1 MPNEKNMP
9 DAVEA
14 LGTVEDIKRA
24 IEAIL
29 FAAGYPVKYEKL
41 SEVIGLS
48 QRDIRGLVE
57 SMARE
62 YDGRGI
68 QILLYPDTCQLTT
81 KEVFAPYIREAL
93 GIKRGG
99 NLSASSLEVL
109 AVVAYNQP
117 VTRAYIDTVRGVD
130 SSYAVTSLLDKNLI
144 ESMSREYDGRGIQL
158 LLYPDTCQ
166 LTTKEVFAPY
176 IREALGIKRGG
187 NLSAS
192 SLEVLAVVAYNQ
204 PVTRAYIDTVRGVD
218 SSYAVTSLLDKNLIE
233 AVGRLDAPGRPMLY
247 GTTDKF
253 LRVFGLS
260 SLADLP
266 ETEALGVAS
275 AQAEGVIIEEDKS
288 QLTIDTAETSSEGKE
303 ES

>member
-1 MPNEKNMP
+1 MPNEKTP
-9 DAVEA
+9 PEVVEA

-57 SMARE
+57 SM
-62 YDGRGI
+62 
-68 QILLYPDTCQLTT
+68 
-81 KEVFAPYIREAL
+81 V
-93 GIKRGG
+93 
-99 NLSASSLEVL
+99 S
-109 AVVAYNQP
+109 
-117 VTRAYIDTVRGVD
+117 
-130 SSYAVTSLLDKNLI
+130 
-144 ESMSREYDGRGIQL
+144 EYDGRGIQL

-204 PVTRAYIDTVRGVD
+204 PVTRAYVDTVRGVD
-218 SSYAVTSLLDKNLIE
+218 SSYAVISLLDKNLIE

-288 QLTIDTAETSSEGKE
+288 QLTIDSAETAPEGKE
-303 ES
+303 ET

>member
-1 MPNEKNMP
+1 MPNEKKAP
-9 DAVEA
+9 EAVEA
-14 LGTVEDIKRA
+14 LDTVEDIKRA

-68 QILLYPDTCQLTT
+68 QLLLYPDTCQLTT
-81 KEVFAPYIREAL
+81 KEVFAPYVREAL

-130 SSYAVTSLLDKNLI
+130 SSYAVTSLLDK
-144 ESMSREYDGRGIQL
+144 D
-158 LLYPDTCQ
+158 
-166 LTTKEVFAPY
+166 
-176 IREALGIKRGG
+176 
-187 NLSAS
+187 
-192 SLEVLAVVAYNQ
+192 
-204 PVTRAYIDTVRGVD
+204 
-218 SSYAVTSLLDKNLIE
+218 LIE

-247 GTTDKF
+247 GTTEKF

-266 ETEALGVAS
+266 ETEALDVAS
-275 AQAEGVIIEEDKS
+275 AKAEGVIIEEDKS
-288 QLTIDTAETSSEGKE
+288 QITIDTVETSPKEKE
-303 ES
+303 ET

>member
-1 MPNEKNMP
+1 MANEKKVS
-9 DAVEA
+9 DTAEA

-24 IEAIL
+24 VEAIL

-41 SEVIGLS
+41 SEVIGLP
-48 QRDIRGLVE
+48 QRDLR
-57 SMARE
+57 
-62 YDGRGI
+62 
-68 QILLYPDTCQLTT
+68 
-81 KEVFAPYIREAL
+81 
-93 GIKRGG
+93 
-99 NLSASSLEVL
+99 
-109 AVVAYNQP
+109 
-117 VTRAYIDTVRGVD
+117 
-130 SSYAVTSLLDKNLI
+130 NLI

-166 LTTKEVFAPY
+166 LTTKEIFAPY

-187 NLSAS
+187 NLSNS

-253 LRVFGLS
+253 LRVFGLG
-260 SLADLP
+260 SLAELP

-275 AQAEGVIIEEDKS
+275 GQAEGVVIEEDKS
-288 QLTIDTAETSSEGKE
+288 QLTIDTAVPLAEGKE
-303 ES
+303 ET

>member
-1 MPNEKNMP
+1 MPNEKNT
-9 DAVEA
+9 AEAIEA
-14 LGTVEDIKRA
+14 LDTVEDIKRA

-117 VTRAYIDTVRGVD
+117 VTRSYVDAIRGLD
-130 SSYAVTSLLDKNLI
+130 SSYAVTSLLDK
-144 ESMSREYDGRGIQL
+144 G
-158 LLYPDTCQ
+158 
-166 LTTKEVFAPY
+166 
-176 IREALGIKRGG
+176 
-187 NLSAS
+187 
-192 SLEVLAVVAYNQ
+192 
-204 PVTRAYIDTVRGVD
+204 
-218 SSYAVTSLLDKNLIE
+218 LIE

-247 GTTDKF
+247 GTTEKF

-275 AQAEGVIIEEDKS
+275 AAQGQNALLTVEETDKD
-288 QLTIDTAETSSEGKE
+288 QLSIDSVSEETTSATEEASSSEKE
-303 ES
+303 TL